1 MDVIIIPMGKVYL
14 IGAGPGDLKLITIR
28 GLELIGQADVIIYDN
43 LVNKELLRFAR
54 AGAEILYAG
63 KKASKHELPQK
74 DINALLARTAK
85 TNNVVVRLKGGD
97 PFIFGRGGEEAQYLA
112 SRKIPFEIVPGIT
125 SAISVP
131 AYAGIPLTHRDHAST
146 VAFITGHED
155 EKKAG
160 STINWPELA
169 TGPDTL
175 VFLMGMKNLEE
186 IAKRLI
192 SGGRDPA
199 TPSCVIHSGTLPA
212 QKVVTGS
219 LRTIAKKVRA
229 EGLTPPGIIVVG
241 DVVGLRDSLN
251 WFEKK
256 PLFGK
261 KIVITRAQHQSR
273 KFGEALAESGAQPVY
288 LPSIDIE
295 PIIPNNRLRSAI
307 NKISS
312 YDSII
317 FTSVNAVA
325 IFFAHL
331 RGSRKDARALS
342 GATVIAI
349 GEATSAR
356 LALFGIEADLV
367 PEKFTSEG
375 IVSLLDKLDVPSKRF
390 LLPRAR
396 DARDIIVSYIR
407 EKGGI
412 CDVIP
417 IYRATAPLPVEPI
430 PGDLD
435 IFTFTSSSTV
445 KNFISIYGKEMLKE
459 KIIASIGPVTTSTLV
474 GSGISVDIEAK
485 RSDIPGLIAA
495 IESFFRAKN

>member
-1 MDVIIIPMGKVYL
+1 MGKVYL
-14 IGAGPGDLKLITIR
+14 VGAGPGDTKLITIR

-43 LVNKELLRFAR
+43 LVNKELLRYAR
-54 AGAEILYAG
+54 AGAEIIYAG
-63 KKASKHELPQK
+63 KKASRHELPQR

-85 TNNVVVRLKGGD
+85 SNSMVVRLKGGD

-112 SRKIPFEIVPGIT
+112 SRKIPFEIVPGVT

-155 EKKAG
+155 ERKTG
-160 STINWPELA
+160 STINWPDLA

-175 VFLMGMKNLEE
+175 VFLMGMKNLED

-192 SGGRDPA
+192 DEGRDPD
-199 TPSCVIHSGTLPA
+199 TPACVIHSGTLPA
-212 QKVVTGS
+212 QKVATGS
-219 LRTIAKKVRA
+219 LRTIVKKVRK
-229 EGLTPPGIIVVG
+229 EGLKPPGIIVVG

-261 KIVITRAQHQSR
+261 RIVVTRAQHQSR
-273 KFGEALAESGAQPVY
+273 KFGEALADSGAQPVF

-295 PIIPNNRLRSAI
+295 PIIPNNRLRRAI
-307 NKISS
+307 SKISS

-317 FTSVNAVA
+317 FTSTNAVA

-331 RGSRKDARALS
+331 RGSRKDARALA
-342 GATVIAI
+342 GKTIIAI

-356 LALFGIEADLV
+356 LALFGIETDLV

-375 IVSLLDKLDVPSKRF
+375 IISLLDKLEITSKRF

-407 EKGGI
+407 GKGGI

-417 IYRATAPLPVEPI
+417 TYRATAPLHVEPL

-435 IFTFTSSSTV
+435 VFTFTSSSTV
-445 KNFISIYGKEMLKE
+445 KNFIALYGKEVLE
-459 KIIASIGPVTTSTLV
+459 KKVIASIGPVTTETLV
-474 GSGISVDIEAK
+474 SSGIDVDIEAR
-485 RSDIPGLIAA
+485 RSDITGLVDA
-495 IESFFRAKN
+495 IETFFRTKNI